1 MGTTPLEYHSHGQQ
15 RSGTVARMECGNGA
29 EGEYFFVLKM
39 RISLTSV
46 YPDEDARG
54 GRNI

>member
-39 RISLTSV
+39 RITMTSV

-54 GRNI
+54 GRNS